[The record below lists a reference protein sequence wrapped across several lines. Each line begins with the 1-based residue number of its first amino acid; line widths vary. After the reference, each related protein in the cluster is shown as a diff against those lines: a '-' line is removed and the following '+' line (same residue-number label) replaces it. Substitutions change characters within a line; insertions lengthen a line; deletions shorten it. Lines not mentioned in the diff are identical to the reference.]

1 MAASLML
8 IGRLWRKMK
17 PLLKWMA
24 LATFLGVLTIG
35 CGIGL
40 LTFSGYLISQAALH
54 PSLAS
59 LAVAMLGVR
68 VFGVLRGVFR
78 YLERLVSH
86 DVTFRLLAHFRLW
99 FYQALAPLAPAR
111 LMARTATTDYT
122 SGDLLSRFVT
132 DIETLQEL
140 YVRAISPPIVALII
154 GMIMWLV
161 LGAYN
166 AVFALTLLAFFLLA
180 GIGVPLLVHIMSR
193 RLERRIVQ
201 VRAAFSMSL
210 VDSIQGI
217 ADLLAF
223 DQADAQRERVEHLN
237 RQLVRLQAG
246 RACISGLREMLD
258 ILLTDGC
265 VWAMLLVAIPLVR
278 SGQLNGVYLAFIA
291 LAALS
296 SFEAVRPLANAA
308 QLFGGCLEA
317 ARRLFAVVDAPPAVR
332 DPASAAPI
340 PNPYSERQQSFASSV
355 PLSHSDE
362 KTPYVLAVR
371 DLSFRY
377 SEQTPQVLND
387 ITFSVPQGHCLAIV
401 GPSGAGK
408 STLANLLLR
417 FWDYEQGSISLGEHE
432 LKMLRQYNIH
442 KCIGVIEQKTHL
454 FNATVRENLLLA
466 RPNASQEEIEQAAR
480 KALLH
485 DFIQSLPQ
493 GYDTLIGEQ
502 GFKFSGGERQRLAI
516 ARAILK
522 DAPILLLDEP
532 TAHLDASTEE
542 GILHSLRAFMQ
553 GRTTI
558 LITHRLVGLDMANE
572 ILVMRDGRIKERGVH
587 HELLQAEGL
596 YWKLW
601 TVQNQLLISQ

>member
-1 MAASLML
+1 MAASLTL
-8 IGRLWRKMK
+8 IGRLWREMK
-17 PLLKWMA
+17 PLLTWMA

-40 LTFSGYLISQAALH
+40 LTFSGYLLSQAALH

-68 VFGVLRGVFR
+68 VFGVLRGLFR

-86 DVTFRLLAHFRLW
+86 DVTFRLLARFRLW
-99 FYQALAPLAPAR
+99 FYQALEPLAPAR
-111 LMARTATTDYT
+111 LMARTATADYT
-122 SGDLLSRFVT
+122 SGDLLSRFVA

-154 GMIMWLV
+154 GLIMWLI

-166 AVFALTLLAFFLLA
+166 GMFALTLLTFFLLA
-180 GIGVPLLVHIMSR
+180 GIGVPLLIHAMSR

-201 VRAAFSMSL
+201 VKAAFTTGL
-210 VDSIQGI
+210 VDSIQGL

-223 DQADAQRERVEHLN
+223 DQADAQSERVERLN
-237 RQLVRLQAG
+237 RQLVHLQAC
-246 RACISGLREMLD
+246 RAFISGLREMLD

-278 SGQLNGVYLAFIA
+278 LGQLNGVYLACIA

-317 ARRLFAVVDAPPAVR
+317 ARRLFDVVDVAPAVR
-332 DPASAAPI
+332 DPESTATI
-340 PNPYSERQQSFASSV
+340 PATY
-355 PLSHSDE
+355 D
-362 KTPYVLAVR
+362 LAVR

-377 SEQTPQVLND
+377 SEQTPPVLNG

-417 FWDYEQGSISLGEHE
+417 FWDYEQGSITLGGHA
-432 LKMLRQYNIH
+432 LKTLRQRDIH
-442 KCIGVIEQKTHL
+442 QCIGMIEQKTHL

-466 RPNASQEEIEQAAR
+466 RPNASQKEIEQAAR

-485 DFIQSLPQ
+485 DLIQSFPQ

-516 ARAILK
+516 TRAMLK
-522 DAPILLLDEP
+522 DAPILILDEP

-542 GILHSLRAFMQ
+542 CILRSLRAFMQ

-558 LITHRLVGLDMANE
+558 LITHRLVGLDMADE
-572 ILVMRDGRIKERGVH
+572 ILVMQDGRIKERGVH
-587 HELLQAEGL
+587 YELLQAEGL

-601 TVQNQLLISQ
+601 TVQNQLLNSEQL

>member
-1 MAASLML
+1 MTTSLT
-8 IGRLWRKMK
+8 ITGRLWREMK
-17 PLLKWMA
+17 SSLKWMA
-24 LATFLGVLTIG
+24 LATFLGILTIG

-40 LTFSGYLISQAALH
+40 LTFSGYLLSQAALH

-68 VFGVLRGVFR
+68 VFGVLRGAFR

-86 DVTFRLLAHFRLW
+86 DVTFRLLAQFRVR
-99 FYQALAPLAPAR
+99 FYHALEPLAPAR
-111 LMARTATTDYT
+111 LMADTTTRSMNAT

-154 GMIMWLV
+154 GIIMWVV

-166 AVFALTLLAFFLLA
+166 GVFALTFLAFFLLA
-180 GIGVPLLVHIMSR
+180 SIGAPLFMHVLSQ

-201 VRAAFSMSL
+201 VRAAFATSL
-210 VDSIQGI
+210 VDSVQGI

-223 DQADAQRERVEHLN
+223 DQADTQREHVEHLN
-237 RQLVRLQAG
+237 RQLVRLQTG
-246 RACISGLREMLD
+246 RAVLGGLREMLD

-265 VWAMLLVAIPLVR
+265 VWVMLLVAIPLVR
-278 SGQLNGVYLAFIA
+278 SGQLNGVYLALIV

-317 ARRLFAVVDAPPAVR
+317 ARRLFAVVSVPPAVH
-332 DPASAAPI
+332 DPEGAAPM
-340 PNPYSERQQSFASSV
+340 PTTYN
-355 PLSHSDE
+355 
-362 KTPYVLAVR
+362 LAVR
-371 DLSFRY
+371 NLSFRY
-377 SEQTPQVLND
+377 SQETPLVLND
-387 ITFSVPQGHCLAIV
+387 INFSVPQGHCLAIV

-408 STLANLLLR
+408 STLANLLVR
-417 FWDYEQGSISLGEHE
+417 FWDYEQGSITLGGYE
-432 LKMLRQYNIH
+432 LKALRQQDIH
-442 KCIGVIEQKTHL
+442 RCIGVIEQKTHL
-454 FNATVRENLLLA
+454 FNTTVRENLLLA
-466 RPNASQEEIEQAAR
+466 RPDASEEEMEQAAR
-480 KALLH
+480 KACLH

-516 ARAILK
+516 ARAFLK

-542 GILHSLRAFMQ
+542 GIIHALRTFMQ

-558 LITHRLVGLDMANE
+558 LITHRLIGLDMADE
-572 ILVMRDGRIKERGVH
+572 ILVMQNGSIKECGVH
-587 HELLQAEGL
+587 HELVQAEGL

-601 TVQNQLLISQ
+601 TVQNQALTSSSESERARLPLHEE

>member
-1 MAASLML
+1 MTTLLM
-8 IGRLWRKMK
+8 RLWDEMK
-17 PLLKWMA
+17 SQLKWMV
-24 LATFLGVLTIG
+24 LATFLGVLTVG

-40 LTFSGYLISQAALH
+40 LTFSGYLLSQAALH

-86 DVTFRLLAHFRLW
+86 DVTFRLLAQFRLR
-99 FYQALAPLAPAR
+99 FYQALEPLAPAR
-111 LMARTATTDYT
+111 LMARTAITSMEST
-122 SGDLLSRFVT
+122 SGDLLSRFVA
-132 DIETLQEL
+132 DVEMLQEL

-154 GMIMWLV
+154 GVIMWIV

-166 AVFALTLLAFFLLA
+166 VLFVLTLLTFFLLA
-180 GIGVPLLVHIMSR
+180 GIGVPLLIYGMSR

-201 VRAAFSMSL
+201 VRAAFNTSL

-223 DQADAQRERVEHLN
+223 DQADAQQERVENLN
-237 RQLVRLQAG
+237 RQLVRLQGG
-246 RACISGLREMLD
+246 RAFISGLREMLD
-258 ILLTDGC
+258 LLLTDGC
-265 VWAMLLVAIPLVR
+265 VWVMLLVAISLVR
-278 SGQLNGVYLAFIA
+278 SGQLNGVYLAFIV

-308 QLFGGCLEA
+308 QQFGGCIEA
-317 ARRLFAVVDAPPAVR
+317 ARRLFAVIDVPPAVY
-332 DPASAAPI
+332 DPENAASI
-340 PNPYSERQQSFASSV
+340 PTTYD
-355 PLSHSDE
+355 L
-362 KTPYVLAVR
+362 TVR
-371 DLSFRY
+371 HLSFRY
-377 SEQTPQVLND
+377 NEQAPLVLNEVNF
-387 ITFSVPQGHCLAIV
+387 TVLQGHCLAIV

-417 FWDYEQGSISLGEHE
+417 FWDYEHGSILLGGHE
-432 LKMLRQYNIH
+432 LKTLRQQDIH
-442 KCIGVIEQKTHL
+442 QCISVIEQKTHL

-466 RPNASQEEIEQAAR
+466 CPEASNEEIELATRQAS
-480 KALLH
+480 LH

-502 GFKFSGGERQRLAI
+502 GFKLSGGERQRLAI

-522 DAPILLLDEP
+522 DAPFLLLDEP

-542 GILHSLRAFMQ
+542 DIIHSLRTFMQ

-558 LITHRLVGLDMANE
+558 IITHRLIGLDMADE
-572 ILVMRDGRIKERGVH
+572 ILVMQDGRIQERGAH
-587 HELLQAEGL
+587 HELVQAEGL

-601 TVQNQLLISQ
+601 TMQNQVLASER

>member
-1 MAASLML
+1 MAASFTL
-8 IGRLWRKMK
+8 IGRLWCEMK

-40 LTFSGYLISQAALH
+40 LTFSGYLIAHAALH

-86 DVTFRLLAHFRLW
+86 DVTFRLLARFRLW
-99 FYQALAPLAPAR
+99 FYQALEPLAPAR
-111 LMARTATTDYT
+111 LMARTATADYT
-122 SGDLLSRFVT
+122 SGDLLSRFVN

-154 GMIMWLV
+154 GIIMWLV

-193 RLERRIVQ
+193 GLERRIVQ

-223 DQADAQRERVEHLN
+223 DQADAQRERVERLN
-237 RQLVRLQAG
+237 WQLVRLQAG
-246 RACISGLREMLD
+246 RAFISGLREMLD

-317 ARRLFAVVDAPPAVR
+317 ARRLFAVVDAPPAIR

-340 PNPYSERQQSFASSV
+340 PTTY
-355 PLSHSDE
+355 D
-362 KTPYVLAVR
+362 LAVR

-377 SEQTPQVLND
+377 SEQTPPVLND

-417 FWDYEQGSISLGEHE
+417 FWDYEQGSILLGGYE
-432 LKMLRQYNIH
+432 LKTLRQHDIH
-442 KCIGVIEQKTHL
+442 QCIGVIEQKTHL

-466 RPNASQEEIEQAAR
+466 RPDASEEEMEQAAR

-542 GILHSLRAFMQ
+542 GILRSLRAFMQ

-558 LITHRLVGLDMANE
+558 LITHRLVGLDMAGE
-572 ILVMRDGRIKERGVH
+572 ILVMQDGRIKERGVH
-587 HELLQAEGL
+587 YKLLQAEGL

-601 TVQNQLLISQ
+601 TVQNQLLISEQL